1 MTRTHAITTAL
12 LSVIAA
18 ALFGGCQKTMGT
30 AANGPF
36 APAGTLAPATS
47 QPLTPIWPLSGATRV
62 PPPPTGST
70 QASNHYSSPTAMSGG
85 DPLGNPAA
93 YDSFASSSGQTAPG
107 NVPFNHPPATP
118 PSLSANASNNLG
130 GMPVIDLT
138 AGMNAPRKMPI
149 QYSNQAVGSGIAS
162 NQPPNN
168 GWQSNGAQ
176 TGAFQPTPSISVPP
190 IDLASRLRPL
200 DANLSAVAIPS
211 PDQGGF
217 QPTYGQMQAG
227 GYVPAQNQSTVAMT
241 QYRDEAYEPSPAWQ
255 SVQPASATAMTQNP
269 QYVPQLSTGPSTE
282 PVNQT
287 QADSLLW
294 RNPAVAR

>member
-1 MTRTHAITTAL
+1 MTRTHANTTAL

-18 ALFGGCQKTMGT
+18 ALFCGCQKTMGT

-47 QPLTPIWPLSGATRV
+47 QPLFPFGPLTGATRV

-85 DPLGNPAA
+85 APLANPAA

-107 NVPFNHPPATP
+107 NVPFSHPHAAP
-118 PSLSANASNNLG
+118 PSLSANARNNLG

-138 AGMNAPRKMPI
+138 AGMNAPQNMPI

-168 GWQSNGAQ
+168 GWQANVAQ

-190 IDLASRLRPL
+190 SDLASRLRPL
-200 DANLSAVAIPS
+200 DANLSAAAIPL
-211 PDQGGF
+211 PDQSGF

-227 GYVPAQNQSTVAMT
+227 GYVPTQNQPAVAMT
-241 QYRDEAYEPSPAWQ
+241 QYRNEAYEPSPAWQ
-255 SVQPASATAMTQNP
+255 SVQPASATAMPQNP
-269 QYVPQLSTGPSTE
+269 QYVSQLPTGPSTE
-282 PVNQT
+282 PVNQS
-287 QADSLLW
+287 QANSLLW